1 MGIFPTQSYRISPL
15 AKQEFSEK
23 QKLSQTSDSATDRT
37 DKSEKK
43 NNLQQSENQFDA
55 QRELQQLKSRDRE
68 VQAHEAA
75 HIAAGGS
82 LIRGTANF
90 KYQRGSDGVNYAV
103 GGDVSI
109 DVSKEDDPHKN
120 LQKAATIQR
129 AALAPA
135 TPSATDH
142 AVATQARQMATTAYV
157 EIARMNQEQNSEQS
171 TSAEPFRNANGAAQ
185 YQQLERGINPETDQL
200 SEYA

>member
-1 MGIFPTQSYRISPL
+1 MDIFPAQSYRISPL

-23 QKLSQTSDSATDRT
+23 QRFNQASDSSTDPT

-43 NNLQQSENQFDA
+43 SNSQASKKPFDT

-68 VQAHEAA
+68 VRAHEAA

-90 KYQRGSDGVNYAV
+90 KYQRGSDSANYAV

-109 DVSKEDDPHKN
+109 DTSKEKNPHKN
-120 LQKAATIQR
+120 IQKATTIQR

-142 AVATQARQMATTAYV
+142 AVAAQANQMAAIARI
-157 EIARMNQEQNSEQS
+157 EIARINQEQSSEQS
-171 TSAEPFRNANGAAQ
+171 TASKSARNTSGAAQ
-185 YQQLERGINPETDQL
+185 YQQLERETDPEMGQL